1 MGAPLIPSTPPTR
14 APPGPPEPGSPL
26 AEVTRRIGRLRQ
38 WAEAAQSLGASVPI
52 FPVWAADAARE
63 GREPERWLEVIRGV
77 ERLAQRKVLVA
88 LQEWERQTR
97 IRLGRLEAY
106 AVDGRLERDQID
118 DLIRSARAG
127 DLGPALTAYHQVD
140 RVVALKERHIDQ
152 TREELERIIGLLRD
166 MAALDLEPP
175 DDPDETAE
183 DLERELRA
191 GRLAPL
197 KQQLRALR
205 AHTLERLQREFPRQ
219 VQRLGD
225 LLVAERRAGVA
236 IEVEATEL
244 ARAAREFHRGEIE
257 QALHRLRT
265 LEQLHTFAGPR
276 RPGPGPR
283 PDGPAT
289 GASRRA

>member
-1 MGAPLIPSTPPTR
+1 MTPT
-14 APPGPPEPGSPL
+14 APPPRSPSRAAPPASGSPVSEL
-26 AEVTRRIGRLRQ
+26 SRRIGRLRQ
-38 WAEAAQSLGASVPI
+38 WSEAAQSLGTAVPTL
-52 FPVWAADAARE
+52 PSWAEETARD
-63 GREPERWLEVIRGV
+63 GREPERWLEVVRGV
-77 ERLAQRKVLVA
+77 ERLAQRKVVA
-88 LQEWERQTR
+88 ALEEWERQTR

-127 DLGPALTAYHQVD
+127 DLGPALSAFHQVD

-152 TREELERIIGLLRD
+152 TREELERIVGLLRD
-166 MAALDLEPP
+166 MAALGLEPP

-183 DLERELRA
+183 DLERELRG

-219 VQRLGD
+219 VERLGD
-225 LLVAERRAGVA
+225 VLVSERRAGVS
-236 IEVEATEL
+236 VELEAAEL
-244 ARAAREFHRGEIE
+244 ARAAREFHRGEVE

-265 LEQLHTFAGPR
+265 LEQLHTFSGPR
-276 RPGPGPR
+276 RPAPALRSDGGP
-283 PDGPAT
+283 T
-289 GASRRA
+289 EASRRA